1 MNEGTN
7 MRYDRT
13 RTPAAKARTCTRRV
27 ERRRKAV
34 AAFLL
39 LAFAPDAAPFATT
52 PANAR

>member
-13 RTPAAKARTCTRRV
+13 RTPAAKARTCTRRMD
-27 ERRRKAV
+27 RHRKAV
-34 AAFLL
+34 SAFLV
-39 LAFAPDAAPFATT
+39 LAFAPDAAPFAAT